1 MEGLKFKVAHKR
13 PHWLKW
19 STEYPDN
26 VSDRDRTLSILE
38 EVTEKLRYCAERDY
52 RNLASSF
59 P

>member
-13 PHWLKW
+13 PHWLRW
-19 STEYPDN
+19 SSEYPDN
-26 VSDRDRTLSILE
+26 VSDRNRTLMILE
-38 EVTEKLRYCAERDY
+38 EVTRKLRANTEQDY